1 MDSTRWS
8 RRSARKALRR
18 DLRRFDARL
27 PSRHP
32 GIAFTARITARVMTE
47 PPFPAPAEEIAT
59 QIRKVLREA
68 AADISRAC
76 DPADL
81 ASARDACAHHLGRRR
96 RLEISPP
103 VEFEAS
109 LALELEPVDQEAVAS
124 LLAAQRRQTVA
135 DVLRLQRTEALA
147 RELAD
152 PAAVLVRWAEQD
164 QVDWTKRPS
173 FTDVQAISDAFAQ
186 YRPEHEQAV
195 EYEALEL
202 LRDFLSSFPDLPQ
215 KQMLY
220 TVLASGMRHADR
232 PEHSAKATALLNGH
246 TAPRQDGGGSP

>member
-1 MDSTRWS
+1 MNSTRWS

-18 DLRRFDARL
+18 DLRLFDARL
-27 PSRHP
+27 PSTYP
-32 GIAFTARITARVMTE
+32 GIAFTARITARVVTE
-47 PPFPAPAEEIAT
+47 PPFPMQAEEIAT

-81 ASARDACAHHLGRRR
+81 VSARDACAQHLRRRR
-96 RLEISPP
+96 RLEINPP
-103 VEFEAS
+103 VEYEATVT
-109 LALELEPVDQEAVAS
+109 LELAPADQEAVSS

-135 DVLRLQRTEALA
+135 DVLRNQRTEALA

-152 PAAVLVRWAEQD
+152 PAAVLVRWSEQD
-164 QVDWTKRPS
+164 QADWAKPPS
-173 FTDVQAISDAFAQ
+173 ITAIREVAEAFAQ

-202 LRDFLSSFPDLPQ
+202 LRDFLNSFPDLPQ
-215 KQMLY
+215 KQMLF
-220 TVLASGMRHADR
+220 TVLAAGMRHADR

-246 TAPRQDGGGSP
+246 AAPHQDGGGSP